1 MADNLELFPLFARF
15 KPWKLTKHRECH
27 RVDRGNEFYTSISVY
42 LCFSSSLSMSLSLF
56 LIVFRFF
63 RLSLFSSL
71 SLFVSHSFRLSL
83 SLSLS
88 LSSLIL
94 CLSPFLFRL
103 KLAEVE
109 QRRPLY
115 QGCDRRHACGASGFS
130 TLRVSRL
137 AKEMLS
143 LSWGMAA
150 VGLFVSQDRLEF
162 LVWLFYGAPIR
173 WRRQN
178 DDDYRRQLAT
188 GGYLLI
194 HSTKLRTPFHQ
205 HTNDIII

>member
-27 RVDRGNEFYTSISVY
+27 RVDRGNEFYTLNICLSLLLFVSFYVFVSISH
-42 LCFSSSLSMSLSLF
+42 
-56 LIVFRFF
+56 

-71 SLFVSHSFRLSL
+71 SLFVSHCFRLSL
-83 SLSLS
+83 FLSPS

-143 LSWGMAA
+143 LS
-150 VGLFVSQDRLEF
+150 
-162 LVWLFYGAPIR
+162 
-173 WRRQN
+173 
-178 DDDYRRQLAT
+178 
-188 GGYLLI
+188 
-194 HSTKLRTPFHQ
+194 
-205 HTNDIII
+205 